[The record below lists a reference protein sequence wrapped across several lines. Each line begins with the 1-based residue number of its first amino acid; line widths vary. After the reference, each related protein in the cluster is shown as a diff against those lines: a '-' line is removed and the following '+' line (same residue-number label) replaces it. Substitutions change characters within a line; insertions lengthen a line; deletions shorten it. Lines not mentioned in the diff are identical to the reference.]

1 MFKSEKWRN
10 ARPGQKYIDRLF
22 SFLLNTQNNIIT
34 NELNENK
41 IRSYLYPKGS
51 QMKSTIII
59 ILAIICILS
68 ILLNATIYGVIVKL
82 LNSNNMFGRLL
93 ARAYERSFQEK
104 DALDKFYMITGIYL
118 AQEEN
123 IFDFGFSLLQ
133 ELKENT
139 NEKQYKQILNINKW
153 IPPVALLLVFVIL
166 AYSKSMSVISSK
178 LKGGLNSDKQIMN
191 LEN

>member
-1 MFKSEKWRN
+1 
-10 ARPGQKYIDRLF
+10 
-22 SFLLNTQNNIIT
+22 
-34 NELNENK
+34 
-41 IRSYLYPKGS
+41 
-51 QMKSTIII
+51 MKSTIII

-68 ILLNATIYGVIVKL
+68 ILLNSTIYGVIVKL

-153 IPPVALLLVFVIL
+153 IPP
-166 AYSKSMSVISSK
+166 
-178 LKGGLNSDKQIMN
+178 
-191 LEN
+191 

>member
-1 MFKSEKWRN
+1 
-10 ARPGQKYIDRLF
+10 
-22 SFLLNTQNNIIT
+22 
-34 NELNENK
+34 
-41 IRSYLYPKGS
+41 
-51 QMKSTIII
+51 MKSTIII

-68 ILLNATIYGVIVKL
+68 ILLNSTIYGVIVKL

-166 AYSKSMSVISSK
+166 AYSKSMTVISSK
-178 LKGGLNSDKQIMN
+178 YKKGR
-191 LEN
+191 LEKA